1 MRQYILKR
9 LLMLIPVLFV
19 ISLLVF
25 ILMRLIPGD
34 AALLMVVGGEQST
47 RDPQVV
53 AELRQ
58 RLGLD
63 KPYAVQYLEW
73 IWGIL
78 RYGNLG
84 TSFWT
89 GEPVM
94 AEILRR
100 LPVTI
105 ELAIGTMLI
114 AQCIAIPIGI
124 ISATRQNTPL
134 DYSSRLLS
142 IAGLSVPGF
151 WIGTLLLIFPAIWF
165 GYLPPPGYISL
176 WADPWANLQQFILPC
191 LAMGVNDGAQSMRMT
206 RSQMLEVVR
215 QDYIRTAW
223 AKGLRERA
231 VIFHHA
237 LRNALIP
244 VITIV
249 GIDFG
254 YLLGRTVVLETVF
267 ALPGLGSLTLSAILH
282 RDYPQIQGNVLVIAT
297 MFVLVNLVVDILYAW
312 LDPRIRY
319 A

>member
-1 MRQYILKR
+1 MRQYIVKR
-9 LLMLIPVLFV
+9 VLLLIPVLFV
-19 ISLLVF
+19 ISIVVF
-25 ILMRLIPGD
+25 TLMRLIPGD
-34 AALLMVVGGEQST
+34 AALLMVVGGQQSIQ
-47 RDPQVV
+47 DPQVV
-53 AELRQ
+53 AELRH

-63 KPYAVQYLEW
+63 KPYVVQYVEW
-73 IWGIL
+73 VWNIL
-78 RYGNLG
+78 RYGDMG

-94 AEILRR
+94 LEILRR

-124 ISATRQNTPL
+124 ISATRQDTPL
-134 DYSSRLLS
+134 DYTSRVIS

-165 GYLPPPGYISL
+165 SYRPPPGYVPL
-176 WADPWANLQQFILPC
+176 WVDPWVNLQQFLLPC

-231 VIFHHA
+231 VIFRHA

-244 VITIV
+244 VVTIV

-282 RDYPQIQGNVLVIAT
+282 RDYPQIQGNILVITT
-297 MFVLVNLVVDILYAW
+297 MFVLVNLVVDVLYAW

-319 A
+319 G

>member
-25 ILMRLIPGD
+25 ALMRLIPGD
-34 AALLMVVGGEQST
+34 AALLMVVGGEQSV

-63 KPYAVQYLEW
+63 KPYAVQYVDW

-94 AEILRR
+94 SEILRR

-134 DYSSRLLS
+134 DYSSRLIS
-142 IAGLSVPGF
+142 IAGLS
-151 WIGTLLLIFPAIWF
+151 
-165 GYLPPPGYISL
+165 
-176 WADPWANLQQFILPC
+176 
-191 LAMGVNDGAQSMRMT
+191 
-206 RSQMLEVVR
+206 
-215 QDYIRTAW
+215 
-223 AKGLRERA
+223 
-231 VIFHHA
+231 
-237 LRNALIP
+237 
-244 VITIV
+244 
-249 GIDFG
+249 
-254 YLLGRTVVLETVF
+254 
-267 ALPGLGSLTLSAILH
+267 
-282 RDYPQIQGNVLVIAT
+282 
-297 MFVLVNLVVDILYAW
+297 
-312 LDPRIRY
+312 
-319 A
+319 